1 MTNKSGQASTLVKS
15 GVIVATQ
22 SGDKKPTRPGFP
34 LIGTP
39 PRRLL
44 SDEEQPS
51 SPPQSTPNE
60 PEEPSQQPTK
70 LP

>member
-1 MTNKSGQASTLVKS
+1 MTNKSGLLDNLVKS
-15 GVIVATQ
+15 GAIVATQ

-60 PEEPSQQPTK
+60 PEEASEQPKK